1 MIMNK
6 IFEEYILQ
14 NKPQHPPRDVS
25 LIEMVADEVNK
36 TLNNLPEIQLAS
48 EVLSEEELKDLFSPF
63 AKQVVMKVSNQIEEE
78 IRKLVEVTITA
89 QQAAKMLAGVALEPS
104 EKAEIVAQIN
114 AEDASLVGINAQEL
128 ENVTEQEDNND

>member
-1 MIMNK
+1 MCIRDR
-6 IFEEYILQ
+6 

-89 QQAAKMLAGVALEPS
+89 QQAAKMLAGVALEPD

-114 AEDASLVGINAQEL
+114 TEDASLVGINAQEL
-128 ENVTEQEDNND
+128 ENVSEQEENND

>member
-1 MIMNK
+1 MNK

>member
-1 MIMNK
+1 MNK
-6 IFEEYILQ
+6 IFEEYIIQ

-89 QQAAKMLAGVALEPS
+89 QQAAKMLAGVALEPD

-114 AEDASLVGINAQEL
+114 TEDASLVGINAQEL
-128 ENVTEQEDNND
+128 ENVSEQEENND